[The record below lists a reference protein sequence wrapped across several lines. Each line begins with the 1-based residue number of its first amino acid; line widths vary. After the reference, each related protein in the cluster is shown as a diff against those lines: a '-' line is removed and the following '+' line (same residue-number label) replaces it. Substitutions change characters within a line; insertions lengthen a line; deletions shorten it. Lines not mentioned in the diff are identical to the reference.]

1 MAKKRK
7 ISKAVGNA
15 AESQVARLIGAA
27 TDKVDRLVARAAR
40 SANTSKRRTYI
51 LAALAALIVGGAGR
65 RKNAGCDA
73 ESAGCPARSPES
85 VQSPQAE
92 IATAWAPKR
101 R

>member
-27 TDKVDRLVARAAR
+27 TDKVDGLVSRAAR

-51 LAALAALIVGGAGR
+51 LAALAALMVAGQAAAR
-65 RKNAGCDA
+65 MRAAMRKA
-73 ESAGCPARSPES
+73 PAAQPVRLKASRSR
-85 VQSPQAE
+85 
-92 IATAWAPKR
+92 KR
-101 R
+101 K